1 MYQKLLFSVNG
12 TLFCKRPVSFEIQ
25 NTKSKRNKRK
35 RSGSFAFSSAGGL
48 APLFLINLITGI
60 HSHK

>member
-25 NTKSKRNKRK
+25 NTKSKRNKGR
-35 RSGSFAFSSAGGL
+35 RSGSLAGGL

-60 HSHK
+60 HSDK